1 MGNPGLGQE
10 MQSGGQCPGQLRIV
24 VSAATA

>member
-10 MQSGGQCPGQLRIV
+10 TQSSDQCPGQLRIV